1 MKASTADFRSFI
13 QDLIRDDFTQNTL
26 CTFTMLG
33 INNSIDIVISGIN
46 INDIQIA
53 EDANLILLMT
63 GGNTI
68 KMIYDSVDMD
78 DVTDDLTYHQN
89 GQVWQ
94 WRFITGDNSYAAL
107 TFEIAA

>member
-1 MKASTADFRSFI
+1 MRATTVDFRSFMEELKEP
-13 QDLIRDDFTQNTL
+13 DLMQNTT

-33 INNSIDIVISGIN
+33 IDNSIDIVMSGIS
-46 INDIQIA
+46 ITDIQIA
-53 EDANLILLMT
+53 EDADLILLMT

-78 DVTDDLTYHQN
+78 DMTDDLTYHQN

-94 WRFITGDNSYAAL
+94 WRFHTGENSYAAF